1 MDTNS
6 MKNMIVLKN
15 IQSNMVEEA
24 YVVFKNNVK
33 IHKLEKVDKSKKEA
47 EKDKEKD
54 KPKSKDYMIKEAEMI
69 VNDYISKIEKKEY
82 ELVNGNKNLKEKY
95 KRLKSITI
103 FLTVFSALS
112 IFAIL
117 FK

>member
-1 MDTNS
+1 
-6 MKNMIVLKN
+6 
-15 IQSNMVEEA
+15 
-24 YVVFKNNVK
+24 
-33 IHKLEKVDKSKKEA
+33 
-47 EKDKEKD
+47 
-54 KPKSKDYMIKEAEMI
+54 MIKEAEMI

>member
-1 MDTNS
+1 

-24 YVVFKNNVK
+24 YVVLKNNVK
-33 IHKLEKVDKSKKEA
+33 IHKLEKIDKKKKDT
-47 EKDKEKD
+47 EKDSNKD
-54 KPKSKDYMIKEAEMI
+54 KQKSKDYMIKEAEMI
-69 VNDYISKIEKKEY
+69 VNDYISKMEKKEY
-82 ELVNGNKNLKEKY
+82 ELVNGNKDLKEKY

-103 FLTVFSALS
+103 FLSMFSLLS
-112 IFAIL
+112 IFAIV